1 MAEVKGVRTFLGVDA
16 HPEHCTLRGVS
27 RQGRSVLEVDV
38 PTVVAE
44 LRAAVK
50 GLPRPAW
57 AMLEATAVAPLV
69 KWALEPVVDRVIV
82 CETREN
88 RWISQSEDASD
99 PRDADRLARLLRMGE
114 FKEVYVPQRERQELR
129 ELARLYDR
137 TVKDGTRL
145 KNRIKAKYREQ
156 GVMVSGKNVYD
167 PQGREAWQKQVTRS
181 TVRLMLEVL
190 YAELDAV
197 QEAGDRLARR
207 LAAMLRNRR
216 DYRRLLGIPGIGPVT
231 AAIMVVVIDDPHRFA
246 NQRKLWKYAG
256 LSVSKP
262 WTSRPENAKEWGS
275 RSGNR
280 LLKHGAMMA
289 ARHALQ
295 GTNRFAAHYTQM
307 VERGLDPAM
316 AERTIAR
323 RILAT
328 VLAVWKSG
336 TEYREQLQGA

>member
-1 MAEVKGVRTFLGVDA
+1 VGKVKAVRTFLGVDA
-16 HPEHCTLRGVS
+16 HSEHCTLRGVS
-27 RQGRSVLEVDV
+27 RQGRSVLEAEV
-38 PTVVAE
+38 PTAVGE

-50 GLPRPAW
+50 DLSRPVW

-69 KWALEPVVDRVIV
+69 KWALEPVVERVIV
-82 CETREN
+82 CETRRN

-99 PRDADRLARLLRMGE
+99 PRDAERLARLLRMGE
-114 FKEVYVPQRERQELR
+114 FKEVYVPRQERQELR

-145 KNRIKAKYREQ
+145 KNRIRAKYREQ
-156 GVMVSGKNVYD
+156 GVMVGRSDVYT
-167 PQGREAWQKQVTRS
+167 PEAREAWQKQVTRPA
-181 TVRLMLEVL
+181 VRLMLEVL

-197 QEAGDRLARR
+197 EEAGDRLARR
-207 LAAMLRNRR
+207 LAAMLRHRR
-216 DYRRLLGIPGIGPVT
+216 EYRRILGIPGIGPVIG
-231 AAIMVVVIDDPHRFA
+231 AIMIVVIDDPHRFA
-246 NQRKLWKYAG
+246 DQRKLWKYAG

-262 WTSRPENAKEWGS
+262 WTSRPENAKECGS

-289 ARHALQ
+289 ARCALR
-295 GTNRFAAHYTQM
+295 GKNRFATHYAQM
-307 VERGLDPAM
+307 LERGLDSAM
-316 AERTIAR
+316 AEKTIAR